1 MARPPWCLAFDLI
14 LPLLKLH
21 RQPPRFWPAARRL
34 HLLLHLDLQLPTA
47 SLLDRRRCAHSLRC
61 SINWAAIASAD
72 PWPQHHLT
80 PKTPKTPAAWHPGPR
95 TGLWILLLPYLLL
108 ACLPTTRRKSF
119 FSFLLKQRFVPN
131 EKTWRHQSAR
141 ISWSRTF
148 LHCASHPPVTSWI
161 AAAALIAPRQL
172 VTSSPLRYWLP
183 LGDSNPGLASVS
195 LLLRQK
201 VTSILLSCS
210 LGIGV
215 RPTRA
220 FVAPGTFRQP
230 PSARSCSHFRATK
243 AQPCLHRIGARC
255 LSQKASGAGE
265 FQQITQMNSRKVTR
279 GAHWTSSVRAKP
291 IAPQST
297 QLTPRLPPTRHS
309 VPALR
314 PQQLTI
320 KAWLPDQLHIV
331 GSLKSKHLK
340 DMTGKIDDQTESP
353 TNSKACP
360 QLRHLSQ
367 IL

>member
-119 FSFLLKQRFVPN
+119 FSFVLEQIFVPN
-131 EKTWRHQSAR
+131 EKTRRHQSAR
-141 ISWSRTF
+141 ISWSRAF

-172 VTSSPLRYWLP
+172 VTSSPLRLVAFGRLESW
-183 LGDSNPGLASVS
+183 
-195 LLLRQK
+195 
-201 VTSILLSCS
+201 
-210 LGIGV
+210 LGIC
-215 RPTRA
+215 
-220 FVAPGTFRQP
+220 FVVVAAKIHIHPLVVF
-230 PSARSCSHFRATK
+230 ARDWRT
-243 AQPCLHRIGARC
+243 
-255 LSQKASGAGE
+255 
-265 FQQITQMNSRKVTR
+265 
-279 GAHWTSSVRAKP
+279 
-291 IAPQST
+291 
-297 QLTPRLPPTRHS
+297 
-309 VPALR
+309 
-314 PQQLTI
+314 
-320 KAWLPDQLHIV
+320 
-331 GSLKSKHLK
+331 
-340 DMTGKIDDQTESP
+340 
-353 TNSKACP
+353 TNSSIRRTGHFSPATIC
-360 QLRHLSQ
+360 
-367 IL
+367 